1 LSGGSFFG
9 KGLHFPESYAIL
21 SLINDHWSFISE
33 SKSDVEFNLLSLH
46 SPEDFIGF

>member
-1 LSGGSFFG
+1 LSGGSFSG
-9 KGLHFPESYAIL
+9 KGLQFPAGCGIL
-21 SLINDHWSFISE
+21 SFVNDHWSFISE